1 MCVLGILF
9 GVGDVTAQIA
19 VEKQKPTEI
28 DWLRTVRYMSIGCA
42 VGPTLSM
49 WYRTLDRFGT
59 KNTIPIV
66 AKKILIDQLVA
77 SPLINGSVLIMSR
90 VFSGDEWPAIQKK
103 LEDNYVTVMLTSY
116 LVKRFLLFSNNF
128 LIYVFI
134 LYRFGQL
141 CKRLTSLLFHYSSG
155 S

>member
-1 MCVLGILF
+1 M
-9 GVGDVTAQIA
+9 TAQIL
-19 VEKQKPTEI
+19 VEKRRTTEI
-28 DWLRTVRYMSIGCA
+28 DWLRTVRYASIGCA

-59 KNTIPIV
+59 ANTIPIV
-66 AKKILIDQLVA
+66 AKKILVDQLVA

-90 VFSGDEWPAIQKK
+90 VFSGDKWPAIQQK

-116 LVKRFLLFSNNF
+116 LVKLNILFFLFLQLFNNL
-128 LIYVFI
+128 LI
-134 LYRFGQL
+134 LNRFGQL
-141 CKRLTSLLFHYSSG
+141 YKRLTSLLFHHSLG